1 LHTGENRG
9 RGEGEAVESSTFQL
23 PTFNLIMLGELNHTE
38 IEQLLNNQHLGK
50 LGVTDGNMVYI
61 VPVNYVYDGKY
72 IIGHSTE
79 GMKIRLM
86 RQKPDVCFLVENIQE
101 MNQWETVIAWGRFE
115 EITDEEEKQQA
126 MELLWKKMLKLKVG
140 DTAMP
145 PHASAERPRERQA
158 GYTSVVIWRIALNKK
173 TGRFER
179 N

>member
-1 LHTGENRG
+1 
-9 RGEGEAVESSTFQL
+9 
-23 PTFNLIMLGELNHTE
+23 MLGELNHTE

-158 GYTSVVIWRIALNKK
+158 GYNSVVIWRIALNKK

>member
-1 LHTGENRG
+1 MEVGDL
-9 RGEGEAVESSTFQL
+9 QP
-23 PTFNLIMLGELNHTE
+23 PTYNLQPFLIMLGALNHTE
-38 IEQLLNNQHLGK
+38 IEALLESQHLGK
-50 LGVTDGNMVYI
+50 LGVTDGQTVYV
-61 VPVNYVYDGKY
+61 VPVNYVYDGTY

-79 GMKIRLM
+79 GMKIRMM
-86 RQKPDVCFLVENIQE
+86 RQKPDVCFLVENIRD

-115 EITDEEEKQQA
+115 EIDDEEEKQQA

-140 DTAMP
+140 ETALP
-145 PHASAERPRERQA
+145 PHASADRPRNRPA